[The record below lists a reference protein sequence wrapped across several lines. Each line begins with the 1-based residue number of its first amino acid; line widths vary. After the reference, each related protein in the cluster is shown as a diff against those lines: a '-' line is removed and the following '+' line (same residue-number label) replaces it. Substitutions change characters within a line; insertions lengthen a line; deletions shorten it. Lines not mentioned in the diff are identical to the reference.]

1 MFCDEADI
9 EIEGGDGGNGMVS
22 FRRERAIARGGPDG
36 GDGGK
41 GGDLILKADPNLNT
55 LSTCHSRK
63 HFQAEDGGAGNSKK
77 QHGKNGQDLILTVP
91 VGTVVID
98 AKTKELLTDLQYPN
112 EEVILLH
119 GGRGGF
125 GNAHFAT
132 STRQAPRFAEKGE
145 KGERIQIHLELK
157 LVADVGIIGFPN
169 AGKSTLISHISAAR
183 PKIAAYPFTTIIPNL
198 GVVRGN
204 DYEFVACDI
213 PGLIEGACRGKGLG
227 DKFLRHIERCRLLAH
242 MLDATTENVL
252 KQAKQLNKELKLFN
266 PDLATKPQLY
276 ILNKIDVISAAD
288 QAKLLKKLEKS
299 LKTQVIPI
307 SAVSGEGLD
316 TLLGKL
322 ARLLQQYP
330 RPLPPEAPDKERKII
345 RPHHHADT
353 RQYKI
358 AKEKGGWR
366 VTGKRIEQIVA
377 MTHLENEEAVARVY
391 DVLDRVRVL
400 AKLAAAGAKP
410 GDSILIG
417 KNKLEYYPPD

>member
-1 MFCDEADI
+1 MGTRAPVHVLPIYVD
-9 EIEGGDGGNGMVS
+9 VS
-22 FRRERAIARGGPDG
+22 RFRNIKRQPHTQKTILWFGRFEPEKDPLLAIKILEQIRRTIAA
-36 GDGGK
+36 K
-41 GGDLILKADPNLNT
+41 LIML
-55 LSTCHSRK
+55 
-63 HFQAEDGGAGNSKK
+63 GAGS
-77 QHGKNGQDLILTVP
+77 
-91 VGTVVID
+91 
-98 AKTKELLTDLQYPN
+98 
-112 EEVILLH
+112 
-119 GGRGGF
+119 
-125 GNAHFAT
+125 
-132 STRQAPRFAEKGE
+132 
-145 KGERIQIHLELK
+145 
-157 LVADVGIIGFPN
+157 
-169 AGKSTLISHISAAR
+169 
-183 PKIAAYPFTTIIPNL
+183 
-198 GVVRGN
+198 
-204 DYEFVACDI
+204 
-213 PGLIEGACRGKGLG
+213 
-227 DKFLRHIERCRLLAH
+227 
-242 MLDATTENVL
+242 
-252 KQAKQLNKELKLFN
+252 
-266 PDLATKPQLY
+266 
-276 ILNKIDVISAAD
+276 
-288 QAKLLKKLEKS
+288 LEKS